1 MLGDGGMLYKGS
13 FLEGAIRVPFIY
25 RPPAESRTGSGI
37 QSKRALPL
45 TGLLREVLQNLPAG
59 GTLKPLRHWA
69 SQQPGAVVEFGE
81 ERLFIRGARKLC
93 LDASGQPLWATHIGN
108 DPDEQRNRIG
118 ALHQSQP
125 RWIRLLEWAGQEQ
138 LRRSTGAWIWR
149 NLTNA

>member
-1 MLGDGGMLYKGS
+1 MADSTYLYNVDAIDVVA
-13 FLEGAIRVPFIY
+13 FGAHPDDV
-25 RPPAESRTGSGI
+25 ELS
-37 QSKRALPL
+37 
-45 TGLLREVLQNLPAG
+45 AG